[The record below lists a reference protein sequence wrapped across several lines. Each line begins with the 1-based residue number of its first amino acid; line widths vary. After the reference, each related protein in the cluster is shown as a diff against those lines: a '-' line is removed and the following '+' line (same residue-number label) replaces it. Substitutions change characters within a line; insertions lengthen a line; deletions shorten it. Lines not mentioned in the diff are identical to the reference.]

1 MLTGRIMMTRTSRT
15 PGISIRNDTWP
26 IRVSMMRLRRGERRI
41 MLLELGVGCKFINPS
56 LVMIPQLTP
65 NLIRCVGSHLANREL
80 YTAFLR
86 CIIAFEI
93 LPPQKASDQP
103 ILDCFG
109 CNQMP
114 NGLTMD
120 CKPFKVGL
128 RVRDRAMVDK
138 WISESEE
145 RTRDV

>member
-1 MLTGRIMMTRTSRT
+1 
-15 PGISIRNDTWP
+15 
-26 IRVSMMRLRRGERRI
+26 
-41 MLLELGVGCKFINPS
+41 
-56 LVMIPQLTP
+56 MIPQLTP

>member
-1 MLTGRIMMTRTSRT
+1 
-15 PGISIRNDTWP
+15 
-26 IRVSMMRLRRGERRI
+26 MRLRRGERRI
-41 MLLELGVGCKFINPS
+41 TLLGPGVECKSINPS
-56 LVMIPQLTP
+56 NNPKHPTDQLP
-65 NLIRCVGSHLANREL
+65 SRCVGSHLANREL

-138 WISESEE
+138 WIGESEE

>member
-1 MLTGRIMMTRTSRT
+1 
-15 PGISIRNDTWP
+15 
-26 IRVSMMRLRRGERRI
+26 MRPRRGERRI
-41 MLLELGVGCKFINPS
+41 TLLGLGAGCKPNSPCRFP
-56 LVMIPQLTP
+56 IPQICNPTT
-65 NLIRCVGSHLANREL
+65 NQIFIRCVGAHLANREL

-86 CIIAFEI
+86 CIIAFDI

-138 WISESEE
+138 WIAESEE